1 MRCVLR
7 VSINVYENRYL
18 LIMRFRPCSKE
29 RFPTRANFLLKTD
42 RHINIGKV
50 INLSSSPLP
59 LTLTPPPDPSLPF
72 PFPLFTFYIYILISL
87 SFIHLK
93 LLTIVHLLAISLIA
107 LQTHGPNITNLER
120 SSHEICERFLLC

>member
-7 VSINVYENRYL
+7 VSINVYENTHL

-42 RHINIGKV
+42 RHKYWEGNKFV
-50 INLSSSPLP
+50 VLPLP

-72 PFPLFTFYIYILISL
+72 PFPLFTFYIYFLILL

-107 LQTHGPNITNLER
+107 LQSHGPNITYLER

>member
-1 MRCVLR
+1 MQQREISDPSKLLAKDRQTYNYWEGNKFVVL
-7 VSINVYENRYL
+7 
-18 LIMRFRPCSKE
+18 P
-29 RFPTRANFLLKTD
+29 P
-42 RHINIGKV
+42 
-50 INLSSSPLP
+50 P